1 MDRYKIIAI
10 IGIIIITQV
19 LIRLV
24 LVKKEKTESST
35 INPNIIRQPKS
46 YLYVGIGGTIFFFVA
61 AMFALFAPDKMVV
74 QNVKSHR
81 ILVMIVMLC
90 ICIPYVFIILFQV
103 NWKIE
108 IGENSFTYSNLFGKK
123 RTYKFTEIKVKRLS
137 RCTRFYNNEKHI
149 VGISY
154 LQANW
159 DALEKAIQKYKAE
172 LRIK

>member
-10 IGIIIITQV
+10 IGIIIISQV
-19 LIRLV
+19 LIKLV
-24 LVKKEKTESST
+24 LVIKKKTESST

-46 YLYVGIGGTIFFFVA
+46 YLYVGNGGTIFFFAA

-74 QNVKSHR
+74 QNEKSHR

-108 IGENSFTYSNLFGKK
+108 IGEDSFTYSNLFGKK
-123 RTYKFTEIKVKRLS
+123 RTYQFSEIKVKRLS
-137 RCTRFYNNEKHI
+137 RCTRFY
-149 VGISY
+149 
-154 LQANW
+154 
-159 DALEKAIQKYKAE
+159 
-172 LRIK
+172 LRFKNTKQN